1 MQSLLQAIPSLLRQS
16 GDDAVVREHLVFA
29 VWRQVAGPGV
39 VSATAPLALEGQHLR
54 IAVPDRTW
62 KTQLEQLAHE
72 YLARI
77 GRLLGSP
84 LVTRVQFEID
94 PARIQTTSA
103 TQVAQSVVAPAPFPF
118 HRTEALMESLKEDAA
133 VIRDPELRAI
143 FLHAA
148 ARSIERVEE
157 RHSRSGGS

>member
-1 MQSLLQAIPSLLRQS
+1 MQSLLQAIPGLLRQS
-16 GDDAVVREHLVFA
+16 GDDAVVREQLVFA

-54 IAVPDRTW
+54 IAVLDRTW
-62 KTQLEQLAHE
+62 KTQLEQLAAE

-84 LVTRVQFEID
+84 LVTRVVFEID
-94 PARIQTTSA
+94 SGRIEA
-103 TQVAQSVVAPAPFPF
+103 AQSVVAPAPFLF
-118 HRTEALMESLKEDAA
+118 HRTEALMESLEEDAA
-133 VIRDPELRAI
+133 AIRDPELRAI

-157 RHSRSGGS
+157 RHSQSSGS